1 VPIWDDWLCKFN
13 KHMKNQNREVL
24 LYVDHAAGH
33 GKQATQ
39 LSNVRVEYLPPN
51 TTSQMQPM
59 DQGIINVGKGNY
71 KKRLVKK
78 FLDGLDESDKIVYPN
93 EKEALYMFVGAWN
106 DVSKSTIVNCWNHA
120 NIIEEKVKK
129 KIILLLLFI

>member
-1 VPIWDDWLCKFN
+1 MYMYMLVYFIITNLN
-13 KHMKNQNREVL
+13 LNN
-24 LYVDHAAGH
+24 AAGH

-71 KKRLVKK
+71 
-78 FLDGLDESDKIVYPN
+78 
-93 EKEALYMFVGAWN
+93 VGKDW
-106 DVSKSTIVNCWNHA
+106 
-120 NIIEEKVKK
+120 
-129 KIILLLLFI
+129 